1 MKYGNNQIA
10 GIVTTPIAFAI
21 SPNVPTPPIHF
32 PTKVKISVDNPTPS
46 KPKIGP
52 INKDAKIRTKK
63 GKLKVELNDPKAL
76 NPFGMPAIA
85 AIMSAY
91 FNDLFSRTWHIPFHN
106 LIELDQNGFSFSFS

>member
-1 MKYGNNQIA
+1 MKYGDSHIA

-32 PTKVKISVDNPTPS
+32 PTNVKISEDNPTPNKLKS
-46 KPKIGP
+46 GP
-52 INKDAKIRTKK
+52 MNREANNRTKNE
-63 GKLKVELNDPKAL
+63 KLKDELNDPKAL

-91 FNDLFSRTWHIPFHN
+91 FKDLFSRT
-106 LIELDQNGFSFSFS
+106 